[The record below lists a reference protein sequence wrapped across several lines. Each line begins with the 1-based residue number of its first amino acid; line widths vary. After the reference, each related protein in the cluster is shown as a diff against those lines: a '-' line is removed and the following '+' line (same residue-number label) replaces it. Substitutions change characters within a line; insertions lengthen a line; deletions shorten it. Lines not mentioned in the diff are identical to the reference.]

1 MAEDV
6 TVSEE
11 TLTSALSQ
19 LVNLGRILLQKARQ
33 EAAESLE
40 TFVPH
45 KITTLFGLIT
55 AGAQLYKSLGVK
67 KKTEAEAVWQKYYH
81 HAAVR
86 EQVEE
91 LLELEVWMF
100 CAGEQ
105 IYRSFGLGSSYAKVI
120 NFSCLL
126 QYSEYETNNRE
137 LPDVPL
143 RLLEDIYQLGGDFL
157 LDKEGKVLLCHPS
170 KNPLDRPPVKDILK
184 AVDQ

>member
-19 LVNLGRILLQKARQ
+19 LVNLGKILLQKARQ
-33 EAAESLE
+33 QAAESLE

-67 KKTEAEAVWQKYYH
+67 KKSEAEAVWQKYYH
-81 HAAVR
+81 QAAVR

-91 LLELEVWMF
+91 LLELE
-100 CAGEQ
+100 GEWD
-105 IYRSFGLGSSYAKVI
+105 SFLEGVDRD
-120 NFSCLL
+120 L
-126 QYSEYETNNRE
+126 QVT
-137 LPDVPL
+137 D
-143 RLLEDIYQLGGDFL
+143 RLLSGSKIVESVSPDAAFTDVRTGKSVTLGQYLDQGQKL
-157 LDKEGKVLLCHPS
+157 LLLLIRHFG
-170 KNPLDRPPVKDILK
+170 
-184 AVDQ
+184 